1 MPELSLDTPVG
12 QLTLV
17 EEENAIVRVCWGGAR
32 ALGARGDATPLLGAA
47 SEQMQAYFDRRL
59 TRFDLPLRIA
69 GSEAQRRACAAMQAI
84 PFGETRRYGD
94 LARDLGLSA
103 QAIGRLCGSNPIPV
117 IVPCHRV
124 LGATGLGGYS
134 GQGGIETKVALL
146 RHEGAAGLLI

>member
-12 QLTLV
+12 RLTLV
-17 EEENAIVRVCWGGAR
+17 EEAGAIVRVFWGGE
-32 ALGARGDATPLLGAA
+32 GGDVTPLLVAA
-47 SEQMQAYFDRRL
+47 RDQMLAYFDGRL

-69 GSEAQRRACAAMQAI
+69 GTESQRRVCAAMQAI

-94 LARDLGLSA
+94 LARELGLSA
-103 QAIGRLCGSNPIPV
+103 QAVGRLCGRNPIPV

-124 LGATGLGGYS
+124 LGAAGLGGYS